1 MMSLK
6 LFFKATKCP
15 VRERSLFLAGEG
27 GGVGKGAVVFGCIT
41 IKFT

>member
-1 MMSLK
+1 MSLK

-15 VRERSLFLAGEG
+15 VRESLLFLAGG
-27 GGVGKGAVVFGCIT
+27 GVVFGCIT

>member
-1 MMSLK
+1 MSLK

-15 VRERSLFLAGEG
+15 VRKRSLFLAGG
-27 GGVGKGAVVFGCIT
+27 RMGKGAVVFGFIT

>member
-1 MMSLK
+1 MSLK

-15 VRERSLFLAGEG
+15 LRERSLFLAGG
-27 GGVGKGAVVFGCIT
+27 GGEIVGKGAVVFGCIT